1 MKFDGVSWYWT
12 TIGPAS
18 NDGEKRLMDMNGKKC
33 IACIIALVIVVGAA
47 GTAAAASQDRYAL
60 TELYLAWEKA
70 YLKEFPELQG
80 LMDVMIDTT
89 VKQLKDPE
97 ADILHNRVCSA
108 LAYEMAKTLNKQE
121 RKLAIAADILHNI
134 SKEDKAAVLTNPE
147 VFRKC
152 SEMVAKLKKAGY
164 FKGSPG
170 FWDDEALLKSPKVG
184 GNLALIHHIT
194 GALTAGVIA
203 RRAGGFSEK
212 DIEMMQVTI
221 IEHST
226 GYWYFQDS
234 VDQAAGRK
242 GAWQAVFPEPENASA
257 KIAHD
262 ADLISQFVYES
273 VVPDGSKW
281 RELAKKRWKAKDTKE
296 EGHIV
301 YYVFFRLY
309 EEAKTETGKALARQ
323 DWEKIR
329 PELVKLMGLKPDED
343 PIRVLGVPKIFQ

>member
-1 MKFDGVSWYWT
+1 MGKNRKS
-12 TIGPAS
+12 
-18 NDGEKRLMDMNGKKC
+18 ENGKRFIIGLIAIVC
-33 IACIIALVIVVGAA
+33 ITGMA
-47 GTAAAASQDRYAL
+47 GIAAAASQDKYGL
-60 TELYLAWEKA
+60 PEPYLAWEKA

-80 LMDVMIDTT
+80 LMDVMIATA
-89 VKQLKDPE
+89 VQQLKEPGG
-97 ADILHNRVCSA
+97 DILHNRVCSA
-108 LAYEMAKTLNKQE
+108 LAYEMARPLKRQE

-152 SEMVAKLKKAGY
+152 AEMVAKLKKAGY
-164 FKGSPG
+164 FKNSPG
-170 FWDDEALLKSPKVG
+170 FWGDEALLKSPKVG

-194 GALTAGVIA
+194 GALTAGEIA
-203 RRAGGFSEK
+203 RKAGGFSEK

-226 GYWYFQDS
+226 GYWYFRDS

-242 GAWQAVFPEPENASA
+242 GSWQAVFPEPENASA

-273 VVPDGSKW
+273 VVPEGSKW
-281 RELAKKRWKAKDTKE
+281 RVLAQKRWKAKDTKE
-296 EGHIV
+296 EAQIV

-309 EEAKTETGKALARQ
+309 EEAKTEKGKALAKQ

-329 PELVKLMGLKPDED
+329 PELVKLMGLKPDQD
-343 PIRVLGVPKIFQ
+343 PIKVLGVPKIFQ

>member
-1 MKFDGVSWYWT
+1 
-12 TIGPAS
+12 
-18 NDGEKRLMDMNGKKC
+18 MDMNRKRFITC
-33 IACIIALVIVVGAA
+33 VIALAFVFGMAGIAVAA
-47 GTAAAASQDRYAL
+47 TQDKYGL
-60 TELYLAWEKA
+60 PEPYLAWEKA

-80 LMDVMIDTT
+80 LMDIMIDTT

-108 LAYEMAKTLNKQE
+108 LACEMAKKLSKAE
-121 RKLAIAADILHNI
+121 RKLAVATDILHNI

-147 VFRKC
+147 MLAKATG
-152 SEMVAKLKKAGY
+152 MVSKLKKAGY
-164 FKGSPG
+164 FKNSPG
-170 FWDDEALLKSPKVG
+170 FWGDEAVLKNPKVG

-194 GALTAGVIA
+194 GALTAGEIA
-203 RRAGGFSEK
+203 AREKFSAK
-212 DIEMMQVTI
+212 DIDMIQVAI
-221 IEHST
+221 LEHST
-226 GYWYFQDS
+226 GYWYFRDS

-242 GAWQAVFPEPENASA
+242 GAWKVIYPEPENEIA

-281 RELAKKRWKAKDTKE
+281 RVLAQKRWKAKDTKE

-309 EEAKTETGKALARQ
+309 EEAKTEKGKELAKK

-329 PELVKLMGLKPDED
+329 PELVKLMGLKPDQD
-343 PIRVLGVPKIFQ
+343 PIKVLGVPKIFQ

>member
-1 MKFDGVSWYWT
+1 
-12 TIGPAS
+12 
-18 NDGEKRLMDMNGKKC
+18 MNRRRC
-33 IACIIALVIVVGAA
+33 IVFGLALALVI
-47 GTAAAASQDRYAL
+47 GTSCMAAAASQDKYAL
-60 TELYLAWEKA
+60 PEPYLAWEKA

-80 LMDVMIDTT
+80 IMDVMIATT
-89 VKQLKDPE
+89 VQQLKNPD

-108 LAYEMAKTLNKQE
+108 LAYEMAKPLSKAE
-121 RKLAIAADILHNI
+121 RKLAVATDILHNI
-134 SKEDKAAVLTNPE
+134 SKEDKAAVLTNPD
-147 VFRKC
+147 VFHKC
-152 SEMVAKLKKAGY
+152 SEMVAKLKQAGY

-170 FWDDEALLKSPKVG
+170 FWGDEAVLKNPKVG
-184 GNLALIHHIT
+184 GNLGLIHHIT
-194 GALTAGVIA
+194 GALTAGEIA
-203 RRAGGFSEK
+203 AREKLPAK
-212 DIEMMQVTI
+212 DIDLMQVAVL
-221 IEHST
+221 EHST
-226 GYWYFQDS
+226 GYWYFRDS

-242 GAWQAVFPEPENASA
+242 GAWQVVYPEPENEIA

-301 YYVFFRLY
+301 YYVFYRLY
-309 EEAKTETGKALARQ
+309 EEAKTEKGKALAKQ

-343 PIRVLGVPKIFQ
+343 PIKVLGVPKIFQ